1 MKTTILAAF
10 LTAAALTGIL
20 LTAPMT
26 VYADETET
34 STDQSVK
41 QKNTGSG
48 DSLNFNCGQNLIK
61 AGVGEQAC
69 GQEDEGIIVTDAATD
84 TDDAAA
90 TDTDDAAATDTDD
103 AAATD
108 TDDAAATDTD
118 SLPNLCDLFEG
129 DPVLGC

>member
-1 MKTTILAAF
+1 MNQKMLPIAALLTT
-10 LTAAALTGIL
+10 AALTGII
-20 LTAPMT
+20 LTAPMA
-26 VYADETET
+26 VYADSDESET

-69 GQEDEGIIVTDAATD
+69 GQEDEGMIIIDTATD

-90 TDTDDAAATDTDD
+90 TDTDDAAATET
-103 AAATD
+103 ATD
-108 TDDAAATDTD
+108 TD
-118 SLPNLCDLFEG
+118 
-129 DPVLGC
+129 

>member
-1 MKTTILAAF
+1 MNQKMLPIAAI
-10 LTAAALTGIL
+10 LTAAALTGII

-26 VYADETET
+26 VYADDTET
-34 STDQSVK
+34 STDQDVK

-69 GQEDEGIIVTDAATD
+69 GQEDEIIIDVATD

-90 TDTDDAAATDTDD
+90 TDTDDAAATET
-103 AAATD
+103 ATD
-108 TDDAAATDTD
+108 TD
-118 SLPNLCDLFEG
+118 
-129 DPVLGC
+129 

>member
-1 MKTTILAAF
+1 MLPIAALLTT
-10 LTAAALTGIL
+10 AALTGII
-20 LTAPMT
+20 LTAPMA
-26 VYADETET
+26 VYADSDESET

-69 GQEDEGIIVTDAATD
+69 GQEDEGMIIIDTATD

-90 TDTDDAAATDTDD
+90 TDTDDAAATET
-103 AAATD
+103 ATD
-108 TDDAAATDTD
+108 TD
-118 SLPNLCDLFEG
+118 
-129 DPVLGC
+129 

>member
-1 MKTTILAAF
+1 MIAALNMNQKMLPIAAI

-26 VYADETET
+26 VYADSDESET

-41 QKNTGSG
+41 QKNTGSD

-69 GQEDEGIIVTDAATD
+69 GQEDEGIIVDAATD
-84 TDDAAA
+84 TDAAATDTEDAAA
-90 TDTDDAAATDTDD
+90 TDTATDTD
-103 AAATD
+103 
-108 TDDAAATDTD
+108 
-118 SLPNLCDLFEG
+118 
-129 DPVLGC
+129 